1 MDSGNLTLTA
11 WGYGLTGLGYSFF
24 ALRLSQLGYL
34 REPRERSR
42 TSLLA
47 AIATTALWGW
57 FGVAF
62 MLTGVPVLLVLSTL
76 LDSVR
81 YGCWFTFLGALV
93 RGDRKSSMPVKGDL
107 LGSIAIAM
115 VAASILTVFLAF
127 SGLAMAGYPARVMLF
142 NAMVLPVFAMV
153 LLEQV
158 YRNASEDTRWS
169 IKPLSL
175 GLAGAFLFD
184 LYLYS
189 QAFLFTRPDAD
200 ALSIRGIVHTL
211 MIPLLLL
218 SSTRRSD
225 WLSKRSLMRIFHSW
239 RRNEPR
245 QRLQATPMR
254 WIS

>member
-93 RGDRKSSMPVKGDL
+93 RGDRKSSMPAKGDL

-115 VAASILTVFLAF
+115 VAASILTVFRFLWIVW
-127 SGLAMAGYPARVMLF
+127 PVT
-142 NAMVLPVFAMV
+142 LPESCYSMPWC
-153 LLEQV
+153 
-158 YRNASEDTRWS
+158 YRYSRWCC
-169 IKPLSL
+169 
-175 GLAGAFLFD
+175 
-184 LYLYS
+184 
-189 QAFLFTRPDAD
+189 
-200 ALSIRGIVHTL
+200 
-211 MIPLLLL
+211 
-218 SSTRRSD
+218 SSRY
-225 WLSKRSLMRIFHSW
+225 I
-239 RRNEPR
+239 
-245 QRLQATPMR
+245 ATPPKIR
-254 WIS
+254 DGVSNLESGTCRRISV